1 MSKRKANPP
10 YQQADSSDNV
20 HRQAREVQRAWKALP
35 VDGSPGE
42 VLGFAFAFDQD
53 GRLPWDTIISSCIK
67 KSGKTT
73 MNGAVTLGRGF
84 TQEAFN
90 LK

>member
-1 MSKRKANPP
+1 M
-10 YQQADSSDNV
+10 D
-20 HRQAREVQRAWKALP
+20 HQR
-35 VDGSPGE
+35 E
-42 VLGFAFAFDQD
+42 VLGFAFAFDR
-53 GRLPWDTIISSCIK
+53 GRMLPWDTIIYSCIK
-67 KSGKTT
+67 KIGKTT

>member
-1 MSKRKANPP
+1 MSKRQRTYRIPKLFHPMTFI
-10 YQQADSSDNV
+10 DK
-20 HRQAREVQRAWKALP
+20 RAWKALP